1 MLVELIQN
9 FISGSE
15 STLNSI
21 FNSMLNLVFFIERE
35 LMYIPQGSILPQAKI
50 DFNAIYQV
58 VFNFATY
65 LLVIVFIAKAVKT
78 YFMMREGDNEQNPV
92 QLVIGMLKA
101 VIVMICFKEIYTI
114 GVGIVSEFLNSILN
128 VMPIQNTNLAEALS
142 SNIQGGIFTAVACLV
157 FLICWLLLICQFIM
171 KGIELLVMRI
181 GIPFASIGLLNSDG
195 GVFPDY
201 VQSFLM
207 TAFTL
212 VIQLALL
219 NVSIITLLTNK
230 LIYGIAIAVVAVN
243 TPMIMSKY
251 MVKPSSNPLHS
262 IGNTPPSEFKR
273 PILAN
278 GMPILI
284 TSNSIPFII
293 N

>member
-1 MLVELIQN
+1 MLVEVIQN

-35 LMYIPQGSILPQAKI
+35 LMYIPQGAILPQAKI

-78 YFMMREGDNEQNPV
+78 YFMMREGDNEQNPI

-114 GVGIVSEFLNSILN
+114 GVGIVAEFLNSILN

-157 FLICWLLLICQFIM
+157 LLICWLLLICQFIM

-201 VQSFLM
+201 VRSFLM

-262 IGNTPPSEFKR
+262 IGNTARSMR
-273 PILAN
+273 A
-278 GMPILI
+278 LI
-284 TSNSIPFII
+284 PRGRH
-293 N
+293 

>member
-1 MLVELIQN
+1 MTDMLVELIQN

-78 YFMMREGDNEQNPV
+78 YFMMREGDNEQNPI

-114 GVGIVSEFLNSILN
+114 GVGIVAEFLNSILN

-157 FLICWLLLICQFIM
+157 LLICWLLLICQFIM

-201 VQSFLM
+201 VRSFLM

-251 MVKPSSNPLHS
+251 MIKPSSSPLHS
-262 IGNTPPSEFKR
+262 IGNTARSMR
-273 PILAN
+273 A
-278 GMPILI
+278 LI
-284 TSNSIPFII
+284 PRGRH
-293 N
+293 

>member
-15 STLNSI
+15 STLNSV

-35 LMYIPQGSILPQAKI
+35 LMYIPEGMILLKSRI

-65 LLVIVFIAKAVKT
+65 LLIIVFIAKAIKT
-78 YFMMREGDNEQNPV
+78 YFLMREGDNEQNPI

-101 VIVMICFKEIYTI
+101 VIIMICFREIYTI
-114 GVGIVSEFLNSILN
+114 GVGIVEEFLNAILTIIN
-128 VMPIQNTNLAEALS
+128 IENTNLAQALTN
-142 SNIQGGIFTAVACLV
+142 NIQGGIFTAVACLV
-157 FLICWLLLICQFIM
+157 LLICWLLLICQFIM

-181 GIPFASIGLLNSDG
+181 AIPFASIGLLNSDG

-201 VQSFLM
+201 LRSFLM
-207 TAFTL
+207 TAFTV

-219 NVSIITLLTNK
+219 NISIATLLTNK

-243 TPMIMSKY
+243 TPMILGKY
-251 MVKPSSNPLHS
+251 MVKPSGNPIHAM
-262 IGNTPPSEFKR
+262 GNTARTMRALLPKGR
-273 PILAN
+273 H
-278 GMPILI
+278 
-284 TSNSIPFII
+284 
-293 N
+293 

>member
-35 LMYIPQGSILPQAKI
+35 LMYIPQGDILAQAKI

-65 LLVIVFIAKAVKT
+65 LLVIVFIAKAIKT

-101 VIVMICFKEIYTI
+101 VIIMICFKEIYTI
-114 GVGIVSEFLNSILN
+114 GVGIVEEFLNSILN
-128 VMPIQNTNLAEALS
+128 VMPIQNTNLADALTN
-142 SNIQGGIFTAVACLV
+142 NIQGGIFTAVACLV
-157 FLICWLLLICQFIM
+157 LLICWLLLICQFIM

-181 GIPFASIGLLNSDG
+181 GIPFSSIGLLNSDG

-201 VQSFLM
+201 VRSFLM
-207 TAFTL
+207 TAFTV

-219 NVSIITLLTNK
+219 NISILTLLTNK

-251 MVKPSSNPLHS
+251 MVKPSASPLHS
-262 IGNTPPSEFKR
+262 IGNTARSMR
-273 PILAN
+273 A
-278 GMPILI
+278 LI
-284 TSNSIPFII
+284 PRGRH
-293 N
+293 

>member
-1 MLVELIQN
+1 MTDMLVELIQN

-35 LMYIPQGSILPQAKI
+35 LMYIPQGAILAQAKV

-65 LLVIVFIAKAVKT
+65 LLVIVFIAKAIKT
-78 YFMMREGDNEQNPV
+78 YFMMRDGDNEQNPV

-101 VIVMICFKEIYTI
+101 VIIMICFKEIYTI
-114 GVGIVSEFLNSILN
+114 GVGIVEEFLNSILN
-128 VMPIQNTNLAEALS
+128 VMPLQNINLAEALS
-142 SNIQGGIFTAVACLV
+142 NNIQGGIFTAVACLV
-157 FLICWLLLICQFIM
+157 LLICWLLLICQFIM

-201 VQSFLM
+201 IRSFLM
-207 TAFTL
+207 IAFTI

-219 NVSIITLLTNK
+219 NVSILTLLTNK
-230 LIYGIAIAVVAVN
+230 LIYGIAIAIVAVN

-251 MVKPSSNPLHS
+251 MVKPSASPVHA
-262 IGNTPPSEFKR
+262 IGNTARSMR
-273 PILAN
+273 AL
-278 GMPILI
+278 MPRGRH
-284 TSNSIPFII
+284 
-293 N
+293 

>member
-35 LMYIPQGSILPQAKI
+35 LMYIPQGAILAQAKV

-65 LLVIVFIAKAVKT
+65 LLVIVFIAKAIKT

-101 VIVMICFKEIYTI
+101 VIIMICFKEIYTI
-114 GVGIVSEFLNSILN
+114 GVGIVEEFLNSILS
-128 VMPIQNTNLAEALS
+128 VMPLQNTNLAEALS
-142 SNIQGGIFTAVACLV
+142 NNIQGGIFTAVACLV
-157 FLICWLLLICQFIM
+157 LLICWLLLICQFIM

-201 VQSFLM
+201 IRSFLM
-207 TAFTL
+207 TAFTI

-219 NVSIITLLTNK
+219 NVSILTLLTNK
-230 LIYGIAIAVVAVN
+230 LIYGIATAIVAVN

-251 MVKPSSNPLHS
+251 MVKPSASPVHA
-262 IGNTPPSEFKR
+262 IGNTARSMR
-273 PILAN
+273 AL
-278 GMPILI
+278 MPRGRH
-284 TSNSIPFII
+284 
-293 N
+293 

>member
-21 FNSMLNLVFFIERE
+21 FNSMLNLVFYIERE
-35 LMYIPQGSILPQAKI
+35 LMYIPQGVILAQARV
-50 DFNAIYQV
+50 DFNQIYQV

-65 LLVIVFIAKAVKT
+65 LLIIVFIAKAIKT
-78 YFMMREGDNEQNPV
+78 YFLMREGDSDQNPV
-92 QLVIGMLKA
+92 HLVIGMLKA
-101 VIVMICFKEIYTI
+101 IIIMICFKEIYTI
-114 GVGIVSEFLNSILN
+114 GVGIVEEFLNSILN
-128 VMPIQNTNLAEALS
+128 VMPIQNANLAEELLN
-142 SNIQGGIFTAVACLV
+142 NIQGGIFTAVACLV
-157 FLICWLLLICQFIM
+157 LLICWLLLICQFIM

-181 GIPFASIGLLNSDG
+181 AIPFASIGLLNNDG

-201 VQSFLM
+201 IRSFLM

-212 VIQLALL
+212 IIQLSLL
-219 NVSIITLLTNK
+219 NLSIVTLLTNK

-251 MVKPSSNPLHS
+251 MIKPSASPVHA
-262 IGNTPPSEFKR
+262 IGNTARSMR
-273 PILAN
+273 A
-278 GMPILI
+278 LI
-284 TSNSIPFII
+284 PRGRH
-293 N
+293 

>member
-1 MLVELIQN
+1 
-9 FISGSE
+9 
-15 STLNSI
+15 
-21 FNSMLNLVFFIERE
+21 
-35 LMYIPQGSILPQAKI
+35 MYIPQGAILPQAKI

-65 LLVIVFIAKAVKT
+65 LLVIVFIAKAIKT

-101 VIVMICFKEIYTI
+101 VIIMICFKEIYTI
-114 GVGIVSEFLNSILN
+114 GVGIVEEFLNSILN

-142 SNIQGGIFTAVACLV
+142 NNIQGGIFTAVACLV
-157 FLICWLLLICQFIM
+157 LLICWLLLICQFIM

-201 VQSFLM
+201 IRSFLM
-207 TAFTL
+207 TAFTI

-219 NVSIITLLTNK
+219 NVSILTLLTNK
-230 LIYGIAIAVVAVN
+230 LIYGIAIAIVAVN

-251 MVKPSSNPLHS
+251 MVKPSASPVHA
-262 IGNTPPSEFKR
+262 IGNTARSMRALLPR
-273 PILAN
+273 
-278 GMPILI
+278 GRH
-284 TSNSIPFII
+284 
-293 N
+293 

>member
-35 LMYIPQGSILPQAKI
+35 LMYIPQGAILAQAKV

-65 LLVIVFIAKAVKT
+65 LLVIVFIAKAIKT

-101 VIVMICFKEIYTI
+101 VIIMICFKEIYTI
-114 GVGIVSEFLNSILN
+114 GVGIVEEFLNSILS
-128 VMPIQNTNLAEALS
+128 VMPLKNTNLAEALS
-142 SNIQGGIFTAVACLV
+142 NNIQGGIFTAVACLV
-157 FLICWLLLICQFIM
+157 LLICWLLLICQFIM

-181 GIPFASIGLLNSDG
+181 AIPIASIGLLNSDG

-201 VQSFLM
+201 IRSFLM
-207 TAFTL
+207 TAFTI

-219 NVSIITLLTNK
+219 NVSILTLLTNK
-230 LIYGIAIAVVAVN
+230 LIYGIAIAIVAVN

-251 MVKPSSNPLHS
+251 MVKPSASPVHA
-262 IGNTPPSEFKR
+262 IGNTARSMR
-273 PILAN
+273 AL
-278 GMPILI
+278 MPRGRH
-284 TSNSIPFII
+284 
-293 N
+293 

>member
-1 MLVELIQN
+1 MTDMLVELIQN

-35 LMYIPQGSILPQAKI
+35 LMYIPQGAILAQAKV

-65 LLVIVFIAKAVKT
+65 LLVIVFIAKAIKT

-101 VIVMICFKEIYTI
+101 VIIMICFKEIYTI
-114 GVGIVSEFLNSILN
+114 GVGIVEEFLNSILN

-142 SNIQGGIFTAVACLV
+142 NNIQGGIFTAVACLV
-157 FLICWLLLICQFIM
+157 LLICWLLLICQFIM

-201 VQSFLM
+201 IRSFLM
-207 TAFTL
+207 TAFTI

-219 NVSIITLLTNK
+219 NVSILTLLTNK
-230 LIYGIAIAVVAVN
+230 LIYGIAIAIVAVN

-251 MVKPSSNPLHS
+251 MVKPSASPVHA
-262 IGNTPPSEFKR
+262 IGNTARSMR
-273 PILAN
+273 AL
-278 GMPILI
+278 MPRGRH
-284 TSNSIPFII
+284 
-293 N
+293 

>member
-35 LMYIPQGSILPQAKI
+35 LMYIPQGAILAQAKV

-65 LLVIVFIAKAVKT
+65 LLVIVFIAKAIKT

-101 VIVMICFKEIYTI
+101 VIIMICFKEIYTI
-114 GVGIVSEFLNSILN
+114 GVGIVEEFLNSILS
-128 VMPIQNTNLAEALS
+128 VMPLKNTNLAEALS
-142 SNIQGGIFTAVACLV
+142 NNIQGGIFTAVACLV
-157 FLICWLLLICQFIM
+157 LLICWLLLICQFIM

-201 VQSFLM
+201 IRSFLM
-207 TAFTL
+207 TAFTI
-212 VIQLALL
+212 VIQLSLL
-219 NVSIITLLTNK
+219 NVSILTLLTNK
-230 LIYGIAIAVVAVN
+230 LIYGIAIAIVAVN

-251 MVKPSSNPLHS
+251 MVKPSASPLHS
-262 IGNTPPSEFKR
+262 IGNTARSMR
-273 PILAN
+273 AL
-278 GMPILI
+278 MPRGRH
-284 TSNSIPFII
+284 
-293 N
+293 

>member
-1 MLVELIQN
+1 MTDMLVELIQN

-35 LMYIPQGSILPQAKI
+35 LMYIPQGAILAQAKV

-65 LLVIVFIAKAVKT
+65 LLVIVFIAKAIKT

-101 VIVMICFKEIYTI
+101 VIIMICFKEIYTI
-114 GVGIVSEFLNSILN
+114 GVGIVEEFLNSILS
-128 VMPIQNTNLAEALS
+128 VMPLKNTNLAEALS
-142 SNIQGGIFTAVACLV
+142 NNIQGGIFTAVACLV
-157 FLICWLLLICQFIM
+157 LLICWLLLICQFIM

-201 VQSFLM
+201 IRSFLM
-207 TAFTL
+207 TAFTI

-219 NVSIITLLTNK
+219 NVSILTLLTNK
-230 LIYGIAIAVVAVN
+230 LIYGIAIAIVAVN

-251 MVKPSSNPLHS
+251 MVKPSASPLHS
-262 IGNTPPSEFKR
+262 IGNTARSMR
-273 PILAN
+273 AL
-278 GMPILI
+278 MPRGRH
-284 TSNSIPFII
+284 
-293 N
+293 